1 MKLQSGKL
9 SGGEGAPAEPYS
21 RRVEIVTSEER
32 GRVAE
37 EADSMSEAD
46 ISARLVGD
54 IRAGDR
60 RAEQA
65 MAERYGRGLLYLL
78 RRQCGDPDLALDLRQ
93 DTLRIAIEKLRA
105 EALTDPTKLS
115 AFLRAIAMNILTAHR
130 RKDTRRAT
138 YTNSDTIDVTADD
151 RRGPYDNV
159 SSQQVQAAVRSLLEE
174 LKTPRDREILRR
186 VYLEEDD
193 KDDICADFGI
203 DSAHFSRVLFRAKQ
217 RFRELLT
224 QAERRGRLR
233 SVT

>member
-1 MKLQSGKL
+1 
-9 SGGEGAPAEPYS
+9 
-21 RRVEIVTSEER
+21 
-32 GRVAE
+32 VAE

-46 ISARLVGD
+46 ISARLVAG

-60 RAEQA
+60 SAEQA
-65 MAERYGRGLLYLL
+65 MAERYSRGLLYLL

-93 DTLRIAIEKLRA
+93 DALRIALEKLRA
-105 EALTDPTKLS
+105 EPLTDPTKLS
-115 AFLRAIAMNILTAHR
+115 AFLRAIAVNILTAHR

-138 YTNSDTIDVTADD
+138 YTNSDSIEAAADE

-159 SSQQVQAAVRSLLEE
+159 SGEQVQTAVRALLEE

-193 KDDICADFGI
+193 KDEICADFGI
-203 DSAHFSRVLFRAKQ
+203 DAAHFSRVLFRAKA
-217 RFRELLT
+217 RFKELLV